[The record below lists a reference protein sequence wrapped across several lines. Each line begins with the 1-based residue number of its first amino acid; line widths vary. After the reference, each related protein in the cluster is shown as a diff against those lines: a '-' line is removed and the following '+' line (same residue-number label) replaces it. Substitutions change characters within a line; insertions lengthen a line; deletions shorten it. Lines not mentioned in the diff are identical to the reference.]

1 MLNNRRKIYQV
12 GGPYFAPKDIN
23 WILKKAKQVLKGK
36 LSTGPFC
43 LEFEKKFA
51 HFIGVKYAV
60 FLNTCTSALEIAVKS
75 LK

>member
-12 GGPYFAPKDIN
+12 GGPYFSSKDIN

-43 LEFEKKFA
+43 LEFVSHFA
-51 HFIGVKYAV
+51 TLSCLFFAPD
-60 FLNTCTSALEIAVKS
+60 SS
-75 LK
+75 LAGPAECAKR